1 MRGLIVGTLL
11 FALAQSM
18 IWFQTNGQFVWPW
31 FKKNPWTLSIVGGTT
46 ISYIFIIATRLI
58 AENFDGAIWP
68 GRFIG
73 FTLGIISF
81 TTLTYL
87 FMGEGLTTKTLVCLA
102 LAFCILCVQVF
113 WK

>member
-1 MRGLIVGTLL
+1 MRGLIVGSLL

-81 TTLTYL
+81 TALTYL
-87 FMGEGLTTKTLVCLA
+87 FMGEGLTTKTIVCLA
-102 LAFCILCVQVF
+102 LAFAIICVQLF